1 MATAIPFHGA
11 ELDRA
16 MRKLAADEPLTPRE
30 GALVHRK
37 VDGLTRADL
46 DSILRAFDEAPLGEP
61 LSPEEEAE
69 CAERDEELRSGR
81 VEGVRHD
88 QVRRRL
94 DEARDPASD

>member
-16 MRKLAADEPLTPRE
+16 IQPLIRTDV
-30 GALVHRK
+30 G
-37 VDGLTRADL
+37 
-46 DSILRAFDEAPLGEP
+46 SILRAFDEAPPGEP

-69 CAERDEELRSGR
+69 CAERDEDLRSGR

-88 QVRRRL
+88 EVRRHV
-94 DEARDPASD
+94 DEMREPPGT